1 MYQETPEEDGAIVS
15 RKDDQQA
22 GKQPGATD
30 SPGIIPPSFGAPVSA
45 SPVPASVQPASASP
59 APQVP
64 ASPAPQ
70 VPASPPSVSRPPAS
84 GPSASGPEPADFAAP
99 PATEVAPPATEVA
112 PPATEAAPPA
122 FGMPAPETA
131 PPAFGALM
139 AQASALEAAPPKAG
153 AAVAT
158 SAVAFPPD
166 AGPHLPP
173 APSEPMPEPD
183 DGSTVGWYPSTPV
196 GPPAAGPFAAS
207 ARPPRRG
214 VGRLGLAGAASRP
227 VTWGRGRGR
236 LANILLFGFGP
247 LLLAG
252 VIVAAF
258 VLVSPG
264 KGTATSPLG
273 FQAGPAASTSA
284 APSAS
289 PSLTGTPSSSPTH
302 ARQHPRGAP
311 SASAKVPTIVAPK
324 AKTTSQPKPKPKR
337 KSGPS
342 GGVVPHNLG
351 QPNFAGYCQHIGHR
365 TAELTAS
372 NAYGWH
378 CALYPTRVLEITSVC
393 AWTYGLS
400 TSQVISVSTNY
411 SDPEA
416 WQCWRI
422 NRDLGVLNV
431 TQYCVGAG
439 LGTSELVADNAYGWD
454 CTKPVA
460 AVNITAACDAVYNVS
475 DAVARFAVFADPY
488 SWQCWN

>member
-1 MYQETPEEDGAIVS
+1 MYEGTPEHDGAIVN

-22 GKQPGATD
+22 GKQPGAAEN
-30 SPGIIPPSFGAPVSA
+30 PGIIPPSFGVPASSPPA
-45 SPVPASVQPASASP
+45 SPVPASP
-59 APQVP
+59 VP
-64 ASPAPQ
+64 ASP
-70 VPASPPSVSRPPAS
+70 VPASPVPAASPSSVSQPPAADPEPANPAAPAAFGIPASVIAPPAS
-84 GPSASGPEPADFAAP
+84 GAPAAA
-99 PATEVAPPATEVA
+99 
-112 PPATEAAPPA
+112 
-122 FGMPAPETA
+122 
-131 PPAFGALM
+131 
-139 AQASALEAAPPKAG
+139 
-153 AAVAT
+153 AT
-158 SAVAFPPD
+158 SAVAFPPA

-196 GPPAAGPFAAS
+196 GPPTAGPFAAS
-207 ARPPRRG
+207 ASPPRRG
-214 VGRLGLAGAASRP
+214 LGRVGLAGAASRP

-236 LANILLFGFGP
+236 LANVLLFGFGP

-252 VIVAAF
+252 IIVAAF

-264 KGTATSPLG
+264 KGTPTSQLG
-273 FQAGPAASTSA
+273 FQAGPAASASA

-289 PSLTGTPSSSPTH
+289 PSLSSTPSSSPTH
-302 ARQHPRGAP
+302 AERHPRSTP
-311 SASAKVPTIVAPK
+311 SASAKVPTIVAPE
-324 AKTTSQPKPKPKR
+324 AKTTPKPKPKR
-337 KSGPS
+337 KAGPAT
-342 GGVVPHNLG
+342 GVVPHNLG
-351 QPNFAGYCQHIGHR
+351 LPNFAGYCQHIGDR
-365 TAELTAS
+365 TAEVTAS

-378 CALYPTRVLEITSVC
+378 CSLYPTRVLEVTSVC

-400 TSQVISVSTNY
+400 SSQVISVSANY
-411 SDPEA
+411 SDPSA

-460 AVNITAACDAVYNVS
+460 AVSTTAACDAVYNVS
-475 DAVARFAVFADPY
+475 DAMARFAVFADPY

>member
-1 MYQETPEEDGAIVS
+1 V
-15 RKDDQQA
+15 
-22 GKQPGATD
+22 
-30 SPGIIPPSFGAPVSA
+30 
-45 SPVPASVQPASASP
+45 
-59 APQVP
+59 
-64 ASPAPQ
+64 
-70 VPASPPSVSRPPAS
+70 
-84 GPSASGPEPADFAAP
+84 
-99 PATEVAPPATEVA
+99 
-112 PPATEAAPPA
+112 APPA
-122 FGMPAPETA
+122 FGTPAPGTPAPE
-131 PPAFGALM
+131 P
-139 AQASALEAAPPKAG
+139 EAAPPGAG

-158 SAVAFPPD
+158 SAAAFPPD

-173 APSEPMPEPD
+173 APPEPTPEPTPEPD

-207 ARPPRRG
+207 ASPSRRG
-214 VGRLGLAGAASRP
+214 AGRLGLAGAASRP

-236 LANILLFGFGP
+236 LANVLLFGFGP

-252 VIVAAF
+252 IIVAAF

-264 KGTATSPLG
+264 KGTTTSQLG

-302 ARQHPRGAP
+302 AKQHLRSTP
-311 SASAKVPTIVAPK
+311 SAAAKVPTIVAPK
-324 AKTTSQPKPKPKR
+324 AKTTSQPKPKR

-351 QPNFAGYCQHIGHR
+351 KPNFAGYCQHIGDR
-365 TAELTAS
+365 TAELTVS

-378 CALYPTRVLEITSVC
+378 CALYPTRVLEVTSVC

-422 NRDLGVLNV
+422 NRDLGVLDV
-431 TQYCVGAG
+431 TRYCVGAG

-460 AVNITAACDAVYNVS
+460 AVNTTAACDAVYNVS

>member
-1 MYQETPEEDGAIVS
+1 
-15 RKDDQQA
+15 
-22 GKQPGATD
+22 
-30 SPGIIPPSFGAPVSA
+30 
-45 SPVPASVQPASASP
+45 
-59 APQVP
+59 
-64 ASPAPQ
+64 
-70 VPASPPSVSRPPAS
+70 
-84 GPSASGPEPADFAAP
+84 
-99 PATEVAPPATEVA
+99 
-112 PPATEAAPPA
+112 
-122 FGMPAPETA
+122 
-131 PPAFGALM
+131 
-139 AQASALEAAPPKAG
+139 
-153 AAVAT
+153 
-158 SAVAFPPD
+158 
-166 AGPHLPP
+166 
-173 APSEPMPEPD
+173 MPEPD

-196 GPPAAGPFAAS
+196 GPPTAGPFAAS
-207 ARPPRRG
+207 ASPPRRG
-214 VGRLGLAGAASRP
+214 VGRLGPAGAASRP
-227 VTWGRGRGR
+227 VTRGRGR
-236 LANILLFGFGP
+236 SRLANVLLFGFGP

-252 VIVAAF
+252 IIVAAF

-264 KGTATSPLG
+264 KGTATSQLG

-302 ARQHPRGAP
+302 AKQHPRSTS
-311 SASAKVPTIVAPK
+311 SAAAKVPTLVAPK

-351 QPNFAGYCQHIGHR
+351 LPNFAGYCQHIGER
-365 TAELTAS
+365 TAVLTVS

-378 CALYPTRVLEITSVC
+378 CALYPTRVLEVTTVC
-393 AWTYGLS
+393 AWSYGLS
-400 TSQVISVSTNY
+400 TGQVISVSTNY

-439 LGTSELVADNAYGWD
+439 LGTSELVADNVYGWD

>member
-1 MYQETPEEDGAIVS
+1 M
-15 RKDDQQA
+15 
-22 GKQPGATD
+22 
-30 SPGIIPPSFGAPVSA
+30 
-45 SPVPASVQPASASP
+45 
-59 APQVP
+59 
-64 ASPAPQ
+64 
-70 VPASPPSVSRPPAS
+70 
-84 GPSASGPEPADFAAP
+84 
-99 PATEVAPPATEVA
+99 
-112 PPATEAAPPA
+112 TEAAPPA

-131 PPAFGALM
+131 PP
-139 AQASALEAAPPKAG
+139 EAG

-158 SAVAFPPD
+158 SAAAFPPD
-166 AGPHLPP
+166 GGLHLPP

-196 GPPAAGPFAAS
+196 GPPTAGPFAAS
-207 ARPPRRG
+207 ASPPRRG

-236 LANILLFGFGP
+236 LANVLLFGFGP

-252 VIVAAF
+252 IIVAAF

-264 KGTATSPLG
+264 KGTATSQLG

-302 ARQHPRGAP
+302 AKQHPRSTP
-311 SASAKVPTIVAPK
+311 SAAAKVPTIVAPK
-324 AKTTSQPKPKPKR
+324 AKTPKPKR

-351 QPNFAGYCQHIGHR
+351 KPNFAGYCQHIGDR

-378 CALYPTRVLEITSVC
+378 CTLFPTRVLEVTTVC
-393 AWTYGLS
+393 AWSYGLS
-400 TSQVISVSTNY
+400 TSQVISVSANY

-460 AVNITAACDAVYNVS
+460 AVNTTVACDAVYNVG